1 MRYSETLVKTCT
13 ARVLG
18 LSTHSRE
25 TREEEEGKQE
35 ETKTFGLICR
45 SGQQK
50 LLWYV
55 FSLHGCAGESTTV

>member
-1 MRYSETLVKTCT
+1 MEWVKGGQG
-13 ARVLG
+13 RG
-18 LSTHSRE
+18 
-25 TREEEEGKQE
+25 G

-50 LLWYV
+50 ISFGM

>member
-1 MRYSETLVKTCT
+1 MHGQSAGPFYTQQRHK
-13 ARVLG
+13 RG
-18 LSTHSRE
+18 RG
-25 TREEEEGKQE
+25 GKQE